1 MTDAPSPASG
11 APLKLF
17 NSLTRKL
24 EEFRPVHPG
33 EARVYSCG
41 PTVYNYPHIGNMRA
55 YVFADTLGRTL
66 SFKGYKL
73 THVINITD
81 VGHLTDDADAGED
94 KLEKAAA
101 EKAQSIWDIA
111 RHYTEAYWA
120 DVKALNI
127 RQPAHWSIATD
138 YVPQM
143 IEFAKAIADKH
154 CYELDSGLYFNTK
167 TVPDYGRLAR
177 EDDLLAEM
185 QKLIQRQKA
194 AKDIAGAKE
203 RIDALR
209 KLVIDFIAVIDDFYK
224 RKSLK
229 KYQSLRA
236 IWQVAAEASEDDFP
250 AALQRSLN
258 ESRAFFKAPRV
269 EPVAGK
275 RNDEDFAIWRKTPAG
290 ETRQMEWDS
299 PWGRGAPGWHL
310 ECSVMSEALLGFPFD
325 IHTGGI
331 DHREIHHPNEIAQN
345 QAHSC
350 SADSGARFWMHNNFL
365 VERSGKM
372 SKSSGEFLR
381 LQLLIDKGY
390 HTLAYRLMCLQ
401 AHYRSE
407 LEFSWEGLGAAL
419 TRLKR
424 LVMAVEKLD
433 PPRNGEVASRSDDG
447 GGARPSADA
456 AQDRPPP
463 PPASPI
469 PLPVP
474 GRIADLL
481 AKFDAAMSDDL
492 NTPVA
497 LTLLEEAAAMKKV
510 DADQKRA
517 ALAAMDAVLGLN
529 ILSLSRADLRIR
541 PRAATITE
549 VEIEEILTRRKEARA
564 AKDFATS
571 DKLRDE
577 LIAAGVEVMDGD
589 PLGWDWRLEA

>member
-1 MTDAPSPASG
+1 MGASMTDALASQ
-11 APLKLF
+11 PLMLF
-17 NSLTRKL
+17 NSLTRQL
-24 EEFRPVHPG
+24 EEFQPVHPG

-94 KLEKAAA
+94 KMEKMAA

-154 CYELDSGLYFNTK
+154 CYELEGGLYFDTS
-167 TVPDYGRLAR
+167 TVADYGALAR
-177 EDDLLAEM
+177 
-185 QKLIQRQKA
+185 
-194 AKDIAGAKE
+194 AKTDEGE
-203 RIDALR
+203 GRI
-209 KLVIDFIAVIDDFYK
+209 
-224 RKSLK
+224 
-229 KYQSLRA
+229 
-236 IWQVAAEASEDDFP
+236 EE
-250 AALQRSLN
+250 
-258 ESRAFFKAPRV
+258 V
-269 EPVAGK
+269 EGK
-275 RNDEDFAIWRKTPAG
+275 RHAADFAIWRKTPAG

-350 SADSGARFWMHNNFL
+350 SDASGARIWMHNNFL
-365 VERSGKM
+365 IERSGKM
-372 SKSSGEFLR
+372 SKSAGEFLR

-390 HTLAYRLMCLQ
+390 HPLAYRLMCLQ

-424 LVMAVEKLD
+424 MVMGVERLKALHQQKGASD
-433 PPRNGEVASRSDDG
+433 WVPIYPVGEWTLQKFTDALPPHEANNF
-447 GGARPSADA
+447 
-456 AQDRPPP
+456 
-463 PPASPI
+463 
-469 PLPVP
+469 LPVEQA
-474 GRIADLL
+474 ISNDLSAQNAL
-481 AKFDAAMSDDL
+481 LEIELILGPNAEYQSASDRL
-492 NTPVA
+492 NT
-497 LTLLEEAAAMKKV
+497 
-510 DADQKRA
+510 
-517 ALAAMDAVLGLN
+517 LAAIDDVLGLA
-529 ILSLSRADLRIR
+529 ICSTSRADLRIR
-541 PRAATITE
+541 PKAATITE
-549 VEIEEILTRRKEARA
+549 AEIDAALTRRKEARA

-577 LIAAGVEVMDGD
+577 LTAAGVEVMDGD
-589 PLGWDWRLEA
+589 PLGWDWRLDAN

>member
-1 MTDAPSPASG
+1 MTDAPASQ
-11 APLKLF
+11 PLMLF
-17 NSLTRKL
+17 NSLTRQL
-24 EEFRPVHPG
+24 EEFQPVHPG

-94 KLEKAAA
+94 KMEKMAA

-143 IEFAKAIADKH
+143 IEFAKAIAAKH
-154 CYELDSGLYFNTK
+154 CYELDGGLYFDTS
-167 TVPDYGRLAR
+167 TVTEYGALAR
-177 EDDLLAEM
+177 
-185 QKLIQRQKA
+185 
-194 AKDIAGAKE
+194 AKTDEGE
-203 RIDALR
+203 GRI
-209 KLVIDFIAVIDDFYK
+209 
-224 RKSLK
+224 
-229 KYQSLRA
+229 
-236 IWQVAAEASEDDFP
+236 EE
-250 AALQRSLN
+250 
-258 ESRAFFKAPRV
+258 V
-269 EPVAGK
+269 EGK
-275 RNDEDFAIWRKTPAG
+275 RHAADFAIWRKTPAG

-350 SADSGARFWMHNNFL
+350 SDASGARIWMHNNFL
-365 VERSGKM
+365 IERSGKM
-372 SKSSGEFLR
+372 SKSAGEFLR

-390 HTLAYRLMCLQ
+390 HPLAYRLMCLQ

-407 LEFSWEGLGAAL
+407 LEFSWEGLGAAF

-424 LVMAVEKLD
+424 L
-433 PPRNGEVASRSDDG
+433 RNAAAALECEIERRSREERTDSPEIVALR
-447 GGARPSADA
+447 RE
-456 AQDRPPP
+456 
-463 PPASPI
+463 
-469 PLPVP
+469 
-474 GRIADLL
+474 
-481 AKFDAAMSDDL
+481 FDEAMSNDL
-492 NTPVA
+492 NTPQA
-497 LTLLEEAAAMKKV
+497 LTVVERTFAAKHLDKWQRSNAV
-510 DADQKRA
+510 ADFG
-517 ALAAMDAVLGLN
+517 DVLGLKFFYDVAG
-529 ILSLSRADLRIR
+529 LPRVR
-541 PRAATITE
+541 PKSATITE
-549 VEIEEILTRRKEARA
+549 AEIEAALTRRKDARA
-564 AKDFATS
+564 AKDFVTS

-577 LIAAGVEVMDGD
+577 LTAAGVEVMDGD
-589 PLGWDWRLEA
+589 PLGWDWRLDN

>member
-1 MTDAPSPASG
+1 MGAGMTDAP
-11 APLKLF
+11 APQPLMLF
-17 NSLTRKL
+17 NSLTRQL
-24 EEFRPVHPG
+24 EEFQPVHPG

-94 KLEKAAA
+94 KMEKMAA

-120 DVKALNI
+120 DVKALSI

-154 CYELDSGLYFNTK
+154 CYELEGGLYFDTS
-167 TVPDYGRLAR
+167 TVADYGALAR
-177 EDDLLAEM
+177 AKTEDGE
-185 QKLIQRQKA
+185 
-194 AKDIAGAKE
+194 G
-203 RIDALR
+203 RID
-209 KLVIDFIAVIDDFYK
+209 
-224 RKSLK
+224 
-229 KYQSLRA
+229 
-236 IWQVAAEASEDDFP
+236 E
-250 AALQRSLN
+250 
-258 ESRAFFKAPRV
+258 V
-269 EPVAGK
+269 EGK
-275 RNDEDFAIWRKTPAG
+275 RHAADFAIWRKTPAG
-290 ETRQMEWDS
+290 ESRQMEWDS

-350 SADSGARFWMHNNFL
+350 SDHEGARIWMHNNFL
-365 VERSGKM
+365 IERSGKM
-372 SKSSGEFLR
+372 SKSAGEFLR

-390 HTLAYRLMCLQ
+390 HPLAYRLMCLQ

-424 LVMAVEKLD
+424 MVMGVEQLK
-433 PPRNGEVASRSDDG
+433 
-447 GGARPSADA
+447 ARHLETTSSAW
-456 AQDRPPP
+456 
-463 PPASPI
+463 SPI
-469 PLPVP
+469 YSAGEWTLRKFLDAMPVDSIESNNLTQFDREISNDLGAQSALLEVELVLGP
-474 GRIADLL
+474 G
-481 AKFDAAMSDDL
+481 AKKQSASDRL
-492 NTPVA
+492 NT
-497 LTLLEEAAAMKKV
+497 
-510 DADQKRA
+510 
-517 ALAAMDAVLGLN
+517 LAAIDDVLGLA
-529 ILSLSRADLRIR
+529 ICSISRTDLRIR
-541 PRAATITE
+541 PKAAIITE
-549 VEIEEILTRRKEARA
+549 TEIEAALTRRKEARA

-577 LIAAGVEVMDGD
+577 LAATGVEVMDGD